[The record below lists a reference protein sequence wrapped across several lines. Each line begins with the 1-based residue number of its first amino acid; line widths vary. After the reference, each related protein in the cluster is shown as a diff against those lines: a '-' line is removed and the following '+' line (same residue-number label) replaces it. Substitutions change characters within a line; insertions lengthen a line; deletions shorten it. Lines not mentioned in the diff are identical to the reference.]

1 MDINQEHSPLLLLPD
16 PVTMPEMLSGAAFLY
31 FEGPLWFT
39 IPPVVFTQDSYAL
52 LPLIEERKPEWASIF
67 SNLFGAWR
75 QQHDSSRQI
84 LDAIAPLKQ
93 NFKTIWLSY
102 PAGLDALESSTTL
115 VTSAGFSLDSAAKI
129 INPLHASGEIIRH
142 IMLEEFLQLG
152 QDIEALYKYCDNL
165 FTSEPLPHLL
175 AKGYFLRVQ
184 FLARMRQGPVLLTN
198 ELLSQ
203 FLDKLPIE
211 TEAQASEEIDNDV
224 IAWELF
230 RQILSPRLDPLDAK
244 RAKLIARL
252 LESRKGEVERL
263 RSKCYALANQVR
275 QPKTLHELPN
285 KIEGLIRSQVD
296 REIAELLQL
305 DRQMLEAFLTSIFTD
320 EKTWLAV
327 LAFIIS
333 VATGHVYVT
342 TGAAI
347 AALSSISAKA
357 FKAAA
362 DRRQKLKQNDYALVY
377 TISRKAS

>member
-1 MDINQEHSPLLLLPD
+1 MLL
-16 PVTMPEMLSGAAFLY
+16 
-31 FEGPLWFT
+31 
-39 IPPVVFTQDSYAL
+39 
-52 LPLIEERKPEWASIF
+52 LIEERKPEWASSF
-67 SNLFGAWR
+67 SNLFRAWH
-75 QQHDSSRQI
+75 QQLDSSRQI

-93 NFKTIWLSY
+93 NFKAIWLSY

-115 VTSAGFSLDSAAKI
+115 VTSAGFSLDSAAKF

-198 ELLSQ
+198 QNLSQ

-320 EKTWLAV
+320 EKTWSAV
-327 LAFIIS
+327 LAFISS